1 MGKGGLILVALC
13 VGLGACAAPEP
24 VPTRPVGVVVL
35 PDAGTTG
42 RTPYAEQTPVEV
54 QDPTDLCHAKPLQ
67 WLVGRDRSEIP
78 VPVDLTNRRVACTT
92 CPRTE
97 AHSPYL
103 LNILYDAGTN
113 RVTEVSC
120 G

>member
-1 MGKGGLILVALC
+1 MGKGGLILAAFAL
-13 VGLGACAAPEP
+13 GLAACAAPEP
-24 VPTRPVGVVVL
+24 LPTRPVGVVVL
-35 PDAGTTG
+35 PEVGSTG
-42 RTPYAEQTPVEV
+42 RTPYVQQTPVQL
-54 QDPTDLCHAKPLQ
+54 QDPNDLCRARPLQ

-97 AHSPYL
+97 ARSPYL

>member
-1 MGKGGLILVALC
+1 MGKGGLILAALAL
-13 VGLGACAAPEP
+13 GLSACAPPEP
-24 VPTRPVGVVVL
+24 MPTRPVGVVVV
-35 PDAGTTG
+35 PDAPAG
-42 RTPYAEQTPVEV
+42 RTPYAEAAVEV
-54 QDPTDLCHAKPLQ
+54 QDPNDLCRAASLQ
-67 WLVGRDRSEIP
+67 WLVGKDRSEIP

-103 LNILYDAGTN
+103 LNILYDAETN
-113 RVTEVSC
+113 RVTQVSC

>member
-1 MGKGGLILVALC
+1 MILATVVLA
-13 VGLGACAAPEP
+13 LGACAPTEP
-24 VPTRPVGVVVL
+24 PPSRPVGVVIL
-35 PDAGTTG
+35 PDAGAADSAAYSTV
-42 RTPYAEQTPVEV
+42 AAVEV
-54 QDPTDLCHAKPLQ
+54 EDPDDLCRASSLQ

-78 VPVDLTNRRVACTT
+78 VPVDISNRRVACTT

-103 LNILYDAGTN
+103 LNILYDARTN

>member
-54 QDPTDLCHAKPLQ
+54 RDPTDLCHAKPLQ

>member
-1 MGKGGLILVALC
+1 MILAAVALA
-13 VGLGACAAPEP
+13 VSACAAPDP
-24 VPTRPVGVVVL
+24 LPTRPVGVVIL
-35 PDAGTTG
+35 PEADTAG
-42 RTPYAEQTPVEV
+42 RTSYAGQTPVEI
-54 QDPTDLCHAKPLQ
+54 QDPNDLCHAKPLQ

-78 VPVDLTNRRVACTT
+78 VPADLTNRRVACTT

-97 AHSPYL
+97 ARSPYL

>member
-1 MGKGGLILVALC
+1 MGKGGLILAAVALA
-13 VGLGACAAPEP
+13 LSACAPPEP
-24 VPTRPVGVVVL
+24 PATRPVGVVVL
-35 PDAGTTG
+35 PEARGEDGPSYSAV
-42 RTPYAEQTPVEV
+42 TPVEV
-54 QDPTDLCHAKPLQ
+54 QDPADLCRAGALQ

-78 VPVDLTNRRVACTT
+78 VPVDITNRRVACTT

-103 LNILYDAGTN
+103 LNILYDARTN

>member
-1 MGKGGLILVALC
+1 M
-13 VGLGACAAPEP
+13 
-24 VPTRPVGVVVL
+24 PTRPVGVVVL
-35 PDAGTTG
+35 PQASAEG
-42 RTPYAEQTPVEV
+42 RTPYASPPVEV
-54 QDPTDLCHAKPLQ
+54 EDPNDLCHATPLQ

>member
-1 MGKGGLILVALC
+1 MVLA
-13 VGLGACAAPEP
+13 LGACAPTEP
-24 VPTRPVGVVVL
+24 PPSRAVGVVVL
-35 PDAGTTG
+35 PETAGESDAS
-42 RTPYAEQTPVEV
+42 YSAATPVEV
-54 QDPTDLCHAKPLQ
+54 QDPTDLCRASTLQ

-78 VPVDLTNRRVACTT
+78 VPVDISNRRVACTT

-103 LNILYDAGTN
+103 LNILYDARTN